1 MILLRRYCNPDHV
14 IYQVEPSKRAYDKL
28 CVKSVITGR
37 RASQGAARSLL
48 QPLEVDET
56 GLLKLNPLCSW
67 SFQDVEKYINQYDIP
82 RNKLL
87 VQGYRSIGD
96 WHSTSKVGEG
106 QEERA
111 GRWAGREKT
120 ECGLHEDYFKMKA
133 KAKGPS
139 PLFFL
144 HISRS

>member
-1 MILLRRYCNPDHV
+1 M
-14 IYQVEPSKRAYDKL
+14 
-28 CVKSVITGR
+28 
-37 RASQGAARSLL
+37 
-48 QPLEVDET
+48 DET

-67 SFQDVEKYINQYDIP
+67 SFQDVEKYINEHDIP

-87 VQGYRSIGD
+87 LQGYRSIGD

-133 KAKGPS
+133 KAQGTS
-139 PLFFL
+139 PLFLFL
-144 HISRS
+144 HISFQDPCSWR